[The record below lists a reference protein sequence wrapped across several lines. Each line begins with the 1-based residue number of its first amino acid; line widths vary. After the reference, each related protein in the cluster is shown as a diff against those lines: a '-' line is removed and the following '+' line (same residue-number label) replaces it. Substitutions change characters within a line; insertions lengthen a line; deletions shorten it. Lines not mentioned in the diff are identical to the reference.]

1 MQNFLDAFETP
12 KRSVISGFYNLHDA
26 LFNDDSIF
34 VTDIASVF
42 SLKTLIHIK
51 LIETSK
57 FVVRIN

>member
-12 KRSVISGFYNLHDA
+12 KRSVNSAFYNLHDA

-42 SLKTLIHIK
+42 SFQYNVNPYQAHK
-51 LIETSK
+51 
-57 FVVRIN
+57 NQ